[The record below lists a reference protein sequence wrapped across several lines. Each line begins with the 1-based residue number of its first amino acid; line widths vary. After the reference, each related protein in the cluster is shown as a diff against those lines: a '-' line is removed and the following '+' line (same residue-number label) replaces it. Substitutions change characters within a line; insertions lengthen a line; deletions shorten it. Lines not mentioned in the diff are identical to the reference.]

1 MIPHRVIADEREKA
15 SGIPQELSKLNVRVY
30 YSQLPVADYVVSP
43 EVAVERKSLSDFVSS
58 VYDGRI
64 FAQAAAISNAF
75 SKPYLLV
82 EGDLKEI
89 EILTRN
95 ISSYYGAIANVTL
108 AYSLRILHTANRRET
123 ALAIAEL
130 VKNSRVKPL
139 PVGLSGTAPKSKN
152 PSQQQVYFLS
162 SLPGVG
168 VKLAKRL
175 LSRYGTPRRVMNLT
189 KSEFALTPGVGW
201 KKAEKI
207 QFVLDRKFGEWKQQG
222 VQTRLSE
229 DDA

>member
-1 MIPHRVIADEREKA
+1 MIPRRVIADEREKA

-43 EVAVERKSLSDFVSS
+43 EIAVERKSLSDFVSS

-64 FAQAAAISNAF
+64 FMQAASISNAF

-95 ISSYYGAIANVTL
+95 IASYYGAIANVTL
-108 AYSLRILHTANRRET
+108 AYALRIVHTTNRKET

-130 VKNSRVKPL
+130 VKNSRAKPL
-139 PVGLSGTAPKSKN
+139 PLGAGSAPKSKS
-152 PSQQQVYFLS
+152 PSQQQVYLVS

-168 VKLAKRL
+168 LKLARRL
-175 LSRYGTPRRVMNLT
+175 LSRYGTARKVMNLT
-189 KSEFALTPGVGW
+189 KSELALTPGVGW
-201 KKAEKI
+201 KRAEKI
-207 QFVLDRKFGEWKQQG
+207 HYLLDGKFGDLKQQG
-222 VQTRLSE
+222 VQTKLSE
-229 DDA
+229 ENA